1 MQDNDFYN
9 SIIKNISSFPA
20 ISSIVGEVCAI
31 CQDPNSSIADLV
43 KVIERDPGIII
54 DILRI
59 ANSPI
64 YGFTRE
70 ILNISQAVSLF
81 GMGTI
86 KGFVIS
92 SVVRKNMKID
102 LEAYGTSIT
111 AYLDTCREY
120 NKFLLEVYKSAP
132 NGIKDVIFPASFLMT
147 SGVMLLTSEVSK
159 LDNASDFRAKIAES
173 NYFLDVEKEFL
184 GINCADVTALLFEHW
199 NFESA
204 LIEAIRGINEDE
216 LTPTSAPLKVALHC
230 ISLNKRYTQTQL
242 ENTQK
247 LIVDSAINIDER
259 AFEAFIKAQ
268 SENFGGNE

>member
-1 MQDNDFYN
+1 MKGSDFYN

-43 KVIERDPGIII
+43 KVIERDPGIVI

-59 ANSPI
+59 LNSPI
-64 YGFTRE
+64 YGFTHE
-70 ILNISQAVSLF
+70 IRNVSQAVSLF

-120 NKFLLEVYKSAP
+120 NKFLLEVYKRAP
-132 NGIKDVIFPASFLMT
+132 GRIKDVIFPASFLMT
-147 SGVMLLTSEVSK
+147 SGVMLLASEVGK
-159 LDNASDFRAKIAES
+159 LENASEFRAKIAES
-173 NYFLDVEKEFL
+173 SYFLNVESEFL
-184 GINCADVTALLFEHW
+184 GMNCADVTALLFEHW
-199 NFESA
+199 NFESE
-204 LIEAIRGINEDE
+204 LIEAIRGINSDE

-230 ISLNKRYTQTQL
+230 ISLHQQYSPLQIDGARKF
-242 ENTQK
+242 
-247 LIVDSAINIDER
+247 VADSALEFDN
-259 AFEAFIKAQ
+259 ATFEAFLKAQ
-268 SENFGGNE
+268 SEDLAK

>member
-147 SGVMLLTSEVSK
+147 SGVMLLASEVSK

-204 LIEAIRGINEDE
+204 LIEAIRGINEVE
-216 LTPTSAPLKVALHC
+216 LTPISAPLKVALHC

-268 SENFGGNE
+268 SENVGGGE

>member
-1 MQDNDFYN
+1 MQDKEIY
-9 SIIKNISSFPA
+9 SSLIKNISSFPA
-20 ISSIVGEVCAI
+20 VSSIAGEVCAI

-92 SVVRKNMKID
+92 SVVRKNMKVSLD
-102 LEAYGTSIT
+102 SYGISMG
-111 AYLDTCREY
+111 AYLDICREY
-120 NKFLLEVYKSAP
+120 NRLLMEVYKSAP
-132 NGIKDVIFPASFLMT
+132 NAIKEVIFPASFLMT
-147 SGVMLLTSEVSK
+147 SGVMLLSSEAAK
-159 LDNASDFRAKIAES
+159 LENIEEFQAKIKEAD
-173 NYFLDVEKEFL
+173 YFLDVENEFF
-184 GINCADVTALLFEHW
+184 GVNCIDVTALLFEHW

-204 LIEAIRGINEDE
+204 LIEAIRGIDKGE
-216 LTPTSAPLKVALHC
+216 LGATSAPLKFALHC
-230 ISLNKRYTQTQL
+230 ISLHKQYAPTQL
-242 ENTQK
+242 ENAK
-247 LIVDSAINIDER
+247 KFAEENALDLDST
-259 AFEAFIKAQ
+259 AFEKFI
-268 SENFGGNE
+268 NEHNEGIEGA